1 MRPHRQTAIA
11 TEGERAMRTRSA
23 FHRAFIAA
31 GLTAALAAVPFA
43 QAVAQDSGAQSNGSM
58 QSSNQTVPGK
68 VDDAW
73 ITTKVKSEF
82 ATAKHVHATD
92 ISVDTTDGKVT
103 LTGTVGSS
111 KEKNRAIHIAR
122 KVKGVK
128 SVDASGLTVSPT
140 KTKSTTTTTTT
151 TEPASGS
158 TSGM

>member
-1 MRPHRQTAIA
+1 MRIH
-11 TEGERAMRTRSA
+11 SA
-23 FHRAFIAA
+23 FHRALVAA
-31 GLTAALAAVPFA
+31 GLTAALAAVPLA
-43 QAVAQDSGAQSNGSM
+43 QAVAQDASAQSNGSM

-82 ATAKHVHATD
+82 ATTKHVHATD
-92 ISVDTTDGKVT
+92 ISVDTTDGMVR

-111 KEKNRAIHIAR
+111 KEKSRAVHLAR

-128 SVDASGLTVSPT
+128 SVDATGLTVSPSS
-140 KTKSTTTTTTT
+140 TKSTTS
-151 TEPASGS
+151 EPASSS

>member
-1 MRPHRQTAIA
+1 
-11 TEGERAMRTRSA
+11 MRTHSA
-23 FHRAFIAA
+23 FHRALVAA
-31 GLTAALAAVPFA
+31 GLTAALAAVPVA
-43 QAVAQDSGAQSNGSM
+43 QALAQDAGAQSSGSM
-58 QSSNQTVPGK
+58 QSNNQTVPGK

-82 ATAKHVHATD
+82 ATTKHLHATD
-92 ISVDTTDGKVT
+92 ISVDTTDGVVR
-103 LTGTVGSS
+103 LTGTVGSN
-111 KEKNRAIHIAR
+111 KEKSRAVHVAR

-128 SVDASGLTVSPT
+128 SVDATGLTVEP

>member
-1 MRPHRQTAIA
+1 
-11 TEGERAMRTRSA
+11 MRTHSA
-23 FHRAFIAA
+23 FHRALIAA

-43 QAVAQDSGAQSNGSM
+43 QALAQDAGAQSSGSM

-73 ITTKVKSEF
+73 ITTKIKSEF
-82 ATAKHVHATD
+82 ATTKHVHATD
-92 ISVDTTDGKVT
+92 ISVDTTDGAVR

-111 KEKNRAIHIAR
+111 KEKSRAVHLAR

-128 SVDASGLTVSPT
+128 SVDASGLTVEPS
-140 KTKSTTTTTTT
+140 KSKSTTTTTTTT